1 VNIEATGTDPY
12 GSEAY
17 KDLFRVIMSD
27 IGKGILIDEARILL
41 RPEVPLFIFSVML
54 KAEPDNKTIS
64 DAASLRKEGD
74 NVFITISDERYA
86 PDILS
91 QLWKRYTR
99 ARVDQQTRFDIVIE
113 GADTD
118 EVADI
123 EISSGE
129 ETKKEILGA
138 VWRSMPEGIRV
149 RFNQTDGRVLTIMA
163 TEEIVRPE
171 MKEEARK
178 VHEEM
183 LAKAREAERHV

>member
-1 VNIEATGTDPY
+1 MKIEATGTDPY
-12 GSEAY
+12 GCEAY

-27 IGKGILIDEARILL
+27 IGKGILIDEARMML

-74 NVFITISDERYA
+74 DVFITISDERYA
-86 PDILS
+86 PSILS

-113 GADTD
+113 GADMD
-118 EVADI
+118 EVAAI

-138 VWRSMPEGIRV
+138 IWRSMPEGIRV

-178 VHEEM
+178 MHAEM

>member
-1 VNIEATGTDPY
+1 MNIEATGTDPY

>member
-1 VNIEATGTDPY
+1 MNIEATGTDPY

-41 RPEVPLFIFSVML
+41 RPEVPLFIFSVIL

-91 QLWKRYTR
+91 QLWKIYTR

-113 GADTD
+113 GADED
-118 EVADI
+118 EVAAI

-138 VWRSMPEGIRV
+138 IWRSMPEGIRV

>member
-1 VNIEATGTDPY
+1 
-12 GSEAY
+12 
-17 KDLFRVIMSD
+17 
-27 IGKGILIDEARILL
+27 
-41 RPEVPLFIFSVML
+41 
-54 KAEPDNKTIS
+54 
-64 DAASLRKEGD
+64 RKEGD
-74 NVFITISDERYA
+74 DVFITISDERYA
-86 PDILS
+86 PSILS

-113 GADTD
+113 GADMD
-118 EVADI
+118 EVAAI

-138 VWRSMPEGIRV
+138 IWRSMPEGIRV

-178 VHEEM
+178 MHAEM

>member
-1 VNIEATGTDPY
+1 
-12 GSEAY
+12 
-17 KDLFRVIMSD
+17 M
-27 IGKGILIDEARILL
+27 
-41 RPEVPLFIFSVML
+41 
-54 KAEPDNKTIS
+54 
-64 DAASLRKEGD
+64 
-74 NVFITISDERYA
+74 FITISDERYA
-86 PDILS
+86 PSILS

-113 GADTD
+113 GADMD
-118 EVADI
+118 EVAAI

-138 VWRSMPEGIRV
+138 IWRSMPEGIRV

-178 VHEEM
+178 MHAEM

>member
-1 VNIEATGTDPY
+1 MNIEATGTDPY
-12 GSEAY
+12 GCEAY
-17 KDLFRVIMSD
+17 EDLFRVIMSD
-27 IGKGILIDEARILL
+27 IGKGILIDEARMML

-74 NVFITISDERYA
+74 DVFITISDERYA
-86 PDILS
+86 PSILS

-113 GADTD
+113 GADMD
-118 EVADI
+118 EVAAI

-138 VWRSMPEGIRV
+138 IWRSMPEGIRV

-178 VHEEM
+178 MHAEM